1 MFISP
6 VEYSF
11 EGRALQS
18 STLNKTYSIYEV
30 MKPLPVDT
38 GQAIFWFGYPDY
50 GTQHE
55 TFFSIDKL
63 VENGFLR
70 KV

>member
-1 MFISP
+1 M
-6 VEYSF
+6 
-11 EGRALQS
+11 
-18 STLNKTYSIYEV
+18 NKTYSIYEV